1 MEKSLVLQNFLD
13 FKILP
18 WIKYLLS
25 SLQNGADLGRI
36 ILLACKRQNEPGTHS
51 GSWTFA
57 PF

>member
-36 ILLACKRQNEPGTHS
+36 ILLAC
-51 GSWTFA
+51 
-57 PF
+57 